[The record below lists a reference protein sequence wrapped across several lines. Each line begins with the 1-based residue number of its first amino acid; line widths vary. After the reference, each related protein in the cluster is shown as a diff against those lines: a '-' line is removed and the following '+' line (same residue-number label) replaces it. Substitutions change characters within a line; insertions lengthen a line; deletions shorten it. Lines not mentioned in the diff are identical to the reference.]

1 MVKPALYKNLS
12 DILFQGD
19 WILEVNL
26 RRKLLLLLLLSIDVV
41 RLSNPSRLIK
51 KGQQFKWV
59 YTNLT
64 GVYKIN

>member
-1 MVKPALYKNLS
+1 MVEPALYKNLS

-26 RRKLLLLLLLSIDVV
+26 RRKLLLLLLSIDVV
-41 RLSNPSRLIK
+41 RHSNPSRLIK

-64 GVYKIN
+64 GVYKNN